1 MSACKLRVGTD
12 DPRLTF
18 LESAILPYS
27 SSCLHPL
34 NRASITRVEVT
45 SFSLKKR
52 LTTPCGTQAGQG
64 LTSWAETP

>member
-1 MSACKLRVGTD
+1 MSACRLRVETD
-12 DPRLTF
+12 DPQVTF

-52 LTTPCGTQAGQG
+52 LTTPCRKEPVKG
-64 LTSWAETP
+64 